1 MLNASPRM
9 KQAMTNKRII
19 LSKRQPPN
27 LKKML
32 TRARFTMEE
41 TDSQPKI
48 KRCKNTR
55 CKSCHELQTGSEIR
69 PGQKRERFEIKR
81 KMNCSVTDFIYVI
94 TCMGCREQYIG
105 ESRDT
110 LRHRTTVH
118 RQQCMHPHYR
128 KLHVSKHISLCAIAK
143 NPMFKICPI
152 FNFTDQMNCSG
163 QRKTILYRQ
172 IQTKSKQ
179 RLIISI

>member
-9 KQAMTNKRII
+9 KQEMTIKRII

-48 KRCKNTR
+48 QRCKDTR

-69 PGQKRERFEIKR
+69 LGQKRERFEIKR

-94 TCMGCREQYIG
+94 TCMGRREQYIG
-105 ESRDT
+105 ESGDT

-118 RQQCMHPHYR
+118 RQQIMHPHYR
-128 KLHVSKHISLCAIAK
+128 KLYVSKHISLCAIAK
-143 NPMFKICPI
+143 NPIFKICPI
-152 FNFTDQMNCSG
+152 F
-163 QRKTILYRQ
+163 KLYRSDELFRKEKEHYF
-172 IQTKSKQ
+172 IGKYKPSLN
-179 RLIISI
+179 RD